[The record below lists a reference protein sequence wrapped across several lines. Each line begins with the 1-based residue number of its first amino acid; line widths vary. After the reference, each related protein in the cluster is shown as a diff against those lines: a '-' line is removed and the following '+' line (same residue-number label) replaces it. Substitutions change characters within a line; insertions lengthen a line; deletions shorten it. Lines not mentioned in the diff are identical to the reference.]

1 MLRGG
6 EGRGAIILRTYAGGG
21 GGSMESVQ
29 VRTRGEGGVRKWR
42 FYCVRTLRMPPYFSL
57 FSRKTN

>member
-6 EGRGAIILRTYAGGG
+6 GAIILRTYAGGG
-21 GGSMESVQ
+21 GGIN
-29 VRTRGEGGVRKWR
+29 GKHAGAYKGGGGVRNWR
-42 FYCVRTLRMPPYFSL
+42 FYCVRTLWMPPYFSL